1 MNIERQMQVLNNL
14 KKAHDDAGVEFKPV
28 FYRKWE
34 EMVKKIAD
42 QIRQDYGNCG
52 KNKAK
57 L

>member
-1 MNIERQMQVLNNL
+1 MNIERQMYVLNNL

-52 KNKAK
+52 KNKAE